1 MDLDPR
7 LLRIFAVVLRTGSVT
22 RTAEELSTSQPSV
35 TKALRRL
42 ESTVGFRLFE
52 KRGRNL
58 FPTAEGN
65 MIADD
70 AKHIEREIEAVRR
83 RVSEIRRGRR
93 QSVSVATLP
102 TFATNLLPRALVEL
116 RQKSPK
122 ASVKIEAWSR
132 SLVLSEF
139 DAGRFDIG
147 LIFTTSEYAP
157 AGFEIVANAPVC
169 CLLPIGHR
177 LCRKREITPTDLRNE
192 KLLMYHSS
200 LDVADPIWRVLDS
213 LSPPP
218 EIFVEASQAA
228 LLRDLVRH
236 KLGVAL
242 VDGFTS
248 NDPTFGDLVVRPFS
262 PSIPCYLA
270 IAIRQSNLPYDSLL
284 LSDILKKEAL
294 AIATK
299 ASS

>member
-42 ESTVGFRLFE
+42 ETALGFRLFE
-52 KRGRNL
+52 KRGRSL
-58 FPTAEGN
+58 FPTAEAN
-65 MIADD
+65 LIAED

-93 QSVSVATLP
+93 QSVSVATVP
-102 TFATNLLPRALVEL
+102 TFATNLLPKSLVEL
-116 RQKSPK
+116 QHESPG
-122 ASVKIEAWSR
+122 ANIKIEAWNR
-132 SLVLSEF
+132 SSVLSEF

-177 LCRKREITPTDLRNE
+177 LCRKHIITLADLRNE
-192 KLLMYHSS
+192 NLLMFHSS
-200 LDVADPIWRVLDS
+200 LDVADPIWRVVEGLT
-213 LSPPP
+213 PPP
-218 EIFVEASQAA
+218 SIFVEASQAA
-228 LLRDLVRH
+228 MLRDLVRH

-248 NDPTFGDLVVRPFS
+248 NDITFADLEVRPFS

-270 IAIRQSNLPYDSLL
+270 MAVRKSNLPYDSLL
-284 LSDILKKEAL
+284 FSEILKKQAQ
-294 AIATK
+294 AIA
-299 ASS
+299 ANEPS